1 MDCDELPP
9 VILFLKYRLRELK
22 FIRSSGSERSA
33 LIPDIAHEFLL
44 DQVLPRIRDYLHGL
58 IFKVLL
64 RLCVL
69 CSKTVGVLRKICY
82 DDHR

>member
-9 VILFLKYRLRELK
+9 VFLFLKYRLRELK
-22 FIRSSGSERSA
+22 FIRSSLGSERSA

-44 DQVLPRIRDYLHGL
+44 DQVFRRIRNYLHGL

-69 CSKTVGVLRKICY
+69 CSKTVGVLS
-82 DDHR
+82 